1 MIRMRASPPMSETR
15 MDRVSRRAIEVR
27 AHLCLQEKPVTY
39 AAVRI
44 AELEE
49 QVKHLKEKLEKV
61 ERADLPMR
69 RIM

>member
-27 AHLCLQEKPVTY
+27 AYLCQQEKPVTY

-49 QVKHLKEKLEKV
+49 QVKHLKERL
-61 ERADLPMR
+61 ERAERIELPR
-69 RIM
+69 RRVV